1 MSGIIQINEAVN
13 KSLRRQQGEK
23 LLFLNVLEAQNSF
36 RKQMENTCK

>member
-13 KSLRRQQGEK
+13 KSLGRQQGEE